1 MKESKQK
8 IFRERGLRIKEFSE
22 MNDKLNLM
30 KEQFKQEM
38 MRSQHHSFM
47 IAQTAQQESEMIEQ
61 QMRQLSSSYGDR
73 TKGFRDDKKR
83 RRAGLEK
90 QSRNAMP
97 GARKSV
103 QNIPSRSRE
112 LDRPMNGQYIDVV
125 SSSKASK
132 ALPS

>member
-1 MKESKQK
+1 MKESKQTL
-8 IFRERGLRIKEFSE
+8 FRERGLRIKEFSE

-38 MRSQHHSFM
+38 MRSQHSFL

-125 SSSKASK
+125 NTSKASR

>member
-1 MKESKQK
+1 MKESKQTL
-8 IFRERGLRIKEFSE
+8 FRERGLRIKEFSE

-38 MRSQHHSFM
+38 MRSQHSFL

-73 TKGFRDDKKR
+73 TKGYRDDKKR

-112 LDRPMNGQYIDVV
+112 QDRPMNGQYIDVV
-125 SSSKASK
+125 STTKASR

>member
-38 MRSQHHSFM
+38 MRSQHSFM

>member
-1 MKESKQK
+1 MKESKQT

-38 MRSQHHSFM
+38 MRSQHSFM

>member
-1 MKESKQK
+1 MKESKQTL
-8 IFRERGLRIKEFSE
+8 FRERGLRIKEFSE

-38 MRSQHHSFM
+38 MRSQHSFL

-73 TKGFRDDKKR
+73 TKGYRDDKKR
-83 RRAGLEK
+83 RRPGLEK

-112 LDRPMNGQYIDVV
+112 LDRPMNSQYIDVV
-125 SSSKASK
+125 STSKASR

>member
-1 MKESKQK
+1 VKESKQTL
-8 IFRERGLRIKEFSE
+8 FRERGLRIKEFSE

-38 MRSQHHSFM
+38 MRSQHSFL

-73 TKGFRDDKKR
+73 TKGYRDDKKR

-112 LDRPMNGQYIDVV
+112 QDRPMNGQYIDVV
-125 SSSKASK
+125 STTKASR

>member
-1 MKESKQK
+1 VKESKQTL
-8 IFRERGLRIKEFSE
+8 FRERGLRIKEFSE

-38 MRSQHHSFM
+38 MRSQHSFL

-73 TKGFRDDKKR
+73 TKGYRDDKKR

-112 LDRPMNGQYIDVV
+112 LDKPMSGQYIDVV
-125 SSSKASK
+125 STSKASR

>member
-1 MKESKQK
+1 
-8 IFRERGLRIKEFSE
+8 

-38 MRSQHHSFM
+38 MRSQHSFL

-73 TKGFRDDKKR
+73 TKGYRDDKKR

-112 LDRPMNGQYIDVV
+112 LDKPMSGQYIDVV
-125 SSSKASK
+125 STSKASR